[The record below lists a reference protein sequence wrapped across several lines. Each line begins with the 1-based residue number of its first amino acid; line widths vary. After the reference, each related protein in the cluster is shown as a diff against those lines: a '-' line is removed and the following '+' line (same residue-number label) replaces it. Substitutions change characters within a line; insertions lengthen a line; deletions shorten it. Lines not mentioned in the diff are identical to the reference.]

1 MFTKHNKFAGSA
13 DWNAASEKGRG
24 ERAHDRGFGE
34 QFFGGFGGRHFGGGH
49 SDGPF
54 GGHHF
59 GGHHFGGHHFGG
71 RGEHPF
77 HGLRGRMQ
85 EFFQDFSMD
94 RFRAPVNVYRTENTY
109 EVLVFAPGRKKEQFR
124 VKIQGG
130 QLIVSYEPPANATR
144 PDWVRKEYSRGGFE
158 RSFPLDD
165 TIETE
170 EVQAKYED
178 GVLQL
183 SLKIK
188 PGSVTPAQEVP
199 VN

>member
-13 DWNAASEKGRG
+13 DWNAASEKGPFEGRG
-24 ERAHDRGFGE
+24 RGDRGHGRDHGFGE
-34 QFFGGFGGRHFGGGH
+34 HFFGGFGGRHFGGGH

-54 GGHHF
+54 GGHHS
-59 GGHHFGGHHFGG
+59 GG

-77 HGLRGRMQ
+77 HALRGHLQ
-85 EFFQDFSMD
+85 EFFQDSMG
-94 RFRAPVNVYRTENTY
+94 RFRAPVNVYKTESTY

-124 VKIQGG
+124 VKIQGD
-130 QLIVSYEPPANATR
+130 QLIVSYEPAADVPR

-165 TIETE
+165 TIEKE